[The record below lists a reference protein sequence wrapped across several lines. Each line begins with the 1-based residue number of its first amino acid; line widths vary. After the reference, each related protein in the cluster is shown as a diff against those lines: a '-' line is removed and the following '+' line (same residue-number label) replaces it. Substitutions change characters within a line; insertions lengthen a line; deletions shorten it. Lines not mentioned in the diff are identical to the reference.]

1 MKIIGHRGARGL
13 VTENT
18 LESFQKAID
27 LGVDGIEFDVWTSKD
42 GVAIVHHD
50 EDLLRMTGRKGLIP
64 ELTYEQISQI
74 RTLDGKLIPTAD
86 QVMEK
91 FKPDLVVVEIKDRIL
106 TRPVMDFFQRHR
118 HLNPIVISFNY
129 FVLAELKKLFP
140 ELCMFP
146 LSKHPLQMIKV
157 ARKYGLDG
165 IGINSWSFNPIVYWL
180 AKRHGLEVY
189 IYPYK
194 CSRLVPADNFV
205 YLKILKLLRFDIF
218 VVTDFPDKIALL
230 KNKA

>member
-13 VTENT
+13 ATENT

-42 GVAIVHHD
+42 GVAIVNHD

-74 RTLDGKLIPTAD
+74 RTLDGKFIPTAD
-86 QVMEK
+86 QVMNK
-91 FKPDLVVVEIKDRIL
+91 FRSVLMVVEIKDRIL
-106 TRPVMDFFQRHR
+106 TEAVTEFLQRHR
-118 HLNPIVISFNY
+118 HRGPIVISYNY
-129 FVLAELKKLFP
+129 LVLAELKKLFP

-157 ARKYGLDG
+157 AQKYGLEG
-165 IGINSWSFNPIVYWL
+165 IGINSWSLNPIVYWL

-194 CSRLVPADNFV
+194 CSRLVPADNFL
-205 YLKILKLLRFDIF
+205 YLKIIKLLGFKIG
-218 VVTDFPDKIALL
+218 VATDFPDKIVSL
-230 KNKA
+230 KD